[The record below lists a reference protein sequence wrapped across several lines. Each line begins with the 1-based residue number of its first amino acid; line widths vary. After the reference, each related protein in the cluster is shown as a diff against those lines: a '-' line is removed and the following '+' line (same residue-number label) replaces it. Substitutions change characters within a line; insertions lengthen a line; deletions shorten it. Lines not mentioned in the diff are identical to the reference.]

1 MAVDTP
7 TLLTTVTSR
16 DILVSTAI
24 VVASGIAAKVI
35 SAILVRMRT
44 SLSHVSKPIYILA
57 FSISIFAGLRRLGVR
72 ENMAKLLDSAAYVA
86 IVLASA
92 YLVITIFKVLLLWYS
107 SNVAAR
113 TQTRIDD
120 EFLPLFQRLIS
131 IGIYTIALVMI
142 LAHFGQNIS
151 AIIAALGVSS
161 LAIALASKEI
171 IENTLAGFILLID
184 RPFTIGDRIKLPSG
198 EMGIVKYIGLRN
210 TKIRMETDD
219 RQLLIVPNLE
229 IMRTRIQNF
238 TEEKFQ

>member
-1 MAVDTP
+1 M
-7 TLLTTVTSR
+7 LLDIPSVIGTITSR
-16 DILVSTAI
+16 DLVISIAI
-24 VVASGIAAKVI
+24 VALSGVAARILT
-35 SAILVRMRT
+35 AILVRLRA
-44 SLSHVSKPIYILA
+44 SLSNVSKPIYILVFA
-57 FSISIFAGLRRLGVR
+57 ISIFVGLRRLEVSQ
-72 ENMAKLLDSAAYVA
+72 NIAHVIDAVAYVA

-92 YLVITIFKVLLLWYS
+92 YLVTRIFQVLLLWYS
-107 SNVAAR
+107 SNVASR
-113 TQTRIDD
+113 TETRIDD
-120 EFLPLFQRLIS
+120 EFLPLFQRLIN
-131 IGIYTIALVMI
+131 IGVYTIALVMI

-171 IENTLAGFILLID
+171 IENTFAGFIILID
-184 RPFTIGDRIKLPSG
+184 RPFTIGDRIKLASG
-198 EMGIVKYIGLRN
+198 EIGIVKYIGLRN